1 MSADPDRL
9 TVASGVGSLPG
20 RIYGP
25 TVGTSHPVLRE
36 QSSMTVLMGMT
47 GKLCLD
53 PAQTPVINE
62 VISPTPTDIGWA
74 RSSFMISQLEAR

>member
-1 MSADPDRL
+1 
-9 TVASGVGSLPG
+9 
-20 RIYGP
+20 
-25 TVGTSHPVLRE
+25 
-36 QSSMTVLMGMT
+36 MTVLMGMT

-62 VISPTPTDIGWA
+62 VISPTPTDIAWA